1 MPPIPRVRRLAGSL
15 LCLAIAL
22 VAIGVVAAGRSPAAP
37 QDARARERSM
47 YVSVTDRQGLPV
59 TGLPARDFLVRE
71 DGVAREVLVAE
82 PADDPITLA
91 LLVDN
96 SAASTPYIADIRR
109 GLTAFV
115 KKMAGPNPIAVMTF
129 GDRPTIQQDYTLVAA

>member
-1 MPPIPRVRRLAGSL
+1 MPRHPRVRRLAGTV
-15 LCLAIAL
+15 LCLVFAL
-22 VAIGVVAAGRSPAAP
+22 AAFGALAAGRSPAAAP

-47 YVSVTDRQGLPV
+47 YVSVSDRQGLPV

-82 PADDPITLA
+82 PADDPITIA

-96 SAASTPYIADIRR
+96 SAAS
-109 GLTAFV
+109 
-115 KKMAGPNPIAVMTF
+115 NE
-129 GDRPTIQQDYTLVAA
+129 